1 MKRNF
6 NEINDNELNDL
17 KQTKYA
23 KSTKYGINTV
33 KGIFRQYLQSNIFD
47 LEQESL

>member
-17 KQTKYA
+17 KQT